1 MEDWAKLAMSS
12 SVPVFAS
19 IDLIVNLDDMQKAT
33 LKTKAAF
40 CINCRL
46 TFDKA
51 KNGDYYSTM
60 ISRSVKSTPFITR
73 RVKAGGP

>member
-1 MEDWAKLAMSS
+1 
-12 SVPVFAS
+12 
-19 IDLIVNLDDMQKAT
+19 MQKAT

-40 CINCRL
+40 CIYCRL

-51 KNGDYYSTM
+51 KNDDYYSTM
-60 ISRSVKSTPFITR
+60 ISWPVKSTPFITR